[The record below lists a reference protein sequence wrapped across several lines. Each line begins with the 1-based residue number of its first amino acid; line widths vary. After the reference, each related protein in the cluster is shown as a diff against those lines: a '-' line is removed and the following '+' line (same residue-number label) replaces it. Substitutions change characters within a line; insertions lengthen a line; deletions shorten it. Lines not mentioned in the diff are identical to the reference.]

1 MIEQERTTYYSI
13 CPTLSSCFVF
23 LPFFLLPLFASFLGR
38 YSISSK
44 KPLLLLRHDWLE
56 ALRELHQ
63 KSNDGGTSIRAPVR
77 LRDDAKKKRKRH
89 GNELTFSH
97 PPHGRTEVT
106 PPPVPG
112 EGYGSV
118 NEAVRGE
125 IDGKIGFASIS
136 LPFVK

>member
-23 LPFFLLPLFASFLGR
+23 LPFFFVAAFCIVPWTVLDIKQKTFAFITPRLVGG
-38 YSISSK
+38 SS
-44 KPLLLLRHDWLE
+44 
-56 ALRELHQ
+56 
-63 KSNDGGTSIRAPVR
+63 RAPPKIERRRHEHSCPGSVTGR
-77 LRDDAKKKRKRH
+77 REKKRKRH